1 MPKLAPGKR
10 RGGGGGG
17 RISGSGPTH
26 PFNSLAFTGD
36 GGESPAFDSSA
47 YEGSAKRMR
56 SSSFAK
62 RPVCTEPMST

>member
-47 YEGSAKRMR
+47 YEGSGL
-56 SSSFAK
+56 ST
-62 RPVCTEPMST
+62 RPSTGVSPWSGVTG